1 MLTVDGMLSIATN
14 QMEELYVSK
23 HYINMWLLLHVQYN
37 HLIYFLQLMKRTVC
51 WTTQAKHSTPATASV
66 PIHMERE
73 REHKPVRED
82 GLHNRQVS
90 MASICMPNLVCVHDS
105 IFSIYVEAS
114 L

>member
-1 MLTVDGMLSIATN
+1 
-14 QMEELYVSK
+14 MEELYVSK

-37 HLIYFLQLMKRTVC
+37 HLIYCLQLMKRTVC
-51 WTTQAKHSTPATASV
+51 RTTQAKHSTPATASV

-90 MASICMPNLVCVHDS
+90 MASIYVPNLVCVHDS
-105 IFSIYVEAS
+105 LFPIYVEAS